1 MKRALFSAVDIP
13 WTGGASPTPPACTTS
28 RAFPDKQ
35 VLHAPPRAVMCYTG
49 DERRCLMAKRSPSQ
63 RVPKDMQARFDEI
76 AQQTDA
82 FCRAVLNDEYA
93 QLCRELTATL
103 CRKRPSPLARG
114 QSNTWACG
122 IIHAL
127 GMVNFLFDSSQTPHI
142 AASQIWQYFEL
153 SSSTMQAKSKQIR
166 DLLGMYP
173 MDPDWSTPVMVDQN
187 PLIWMLDVNGLI
199 IDVRHAPREIQE
211 AAFRQGL
218 IPYIPEA

>member
-1 MKRALFSAVDIP
+1 VLDRLPAALRLLAY
-13 WTGGASPTPPACTTS
+13 WSPGVFLRYNGQEKEETMP
-28 RAFPDKQ
+28 
-35 VLHAPPRAVMCYTG
+35 
-49 DERRCLMAKRSPSQ
+49 KRSSSQ
-63 RVPKDMQARFDEI
+63 HVPKEMQARFEEI
-76 AQQTDA
+76 THLTDA
-82 FCRAVLNDEYA
+82 FCRKYLNEEYL

-103 CRKRPSPLARG
+103 CRKRPSPLVQG
-114 QSNTWACG
+114 KVPTWACG

-127 GMVNFLFDSSQTPHI
+127 GMVNFLFDSSQTPHL
-142 AASQIWQYFEL
+142 AASQICFDFAL

-173 MDPDWSTPVMVDQN
+173 MDPEWSTPSMIDQN
-187 PLIWMLDVNGLI
+187 PLVWMLEINGLI